1 MPELDEIKA
10 ESAVEEID
18 ESTPDDIED
27 DTETDETVAPV
38 AYQITSYGADYD
50 VDGIV
55 KRTKSGDIKVPDFQR
70 NYVWTFPQAC
80 RFIESLLLGLPVPG
94 VFLAREEPTGKFL
107 ILDGRQRITTLSFF
121 YEGYFNPTG
130 KAPKVFELVDVQK
143 GFLGK
148 TYKTLEER
156 DRRRL
161 DNGIIHAT
169 IVKQESPTEEVD
181 TSLFYIFERL
191 NTGET
196 RITHQEARS
205 AVFHGALINEV
216 KALNH
221 YPSWRAIFGKKNRRL
236 KDQELILRF
245 LALYFDR
252 KNYSRPM
259 SEFLNKF
266 TGRNKNPN
274 PEFLALC
281 RSLFQT
287 TIDLAH
293 KALGDKAF
301 RPERA
306 FNAAVFDSVMVGLGE
321 LLQKK
326 KVVDLPKIAKAYQ
339 QLLSDKEYGAAV
351 SRSTAD
357 ESFVSVRLEKAI
369 SLLAGE

>member
-1 MPELDEIKA
+1 MVESDAIEGELTEHELDPSPANE
-10 ESAVEEID
+10 V
-18 ESTPDDIED
+18 ED
-27 DTETDETVAPV
+27 DTEADETVPPV
-38 AYQITSYGADYD
+38 PYQITSYGADYD

-55 KRTKSGDIKVPDFQR
+55 KRTKSGDIKPPEFQR
-70 NYVWTFPQAC
+70 NYVWTYRQAC

-130 KAPKVFELVDVQK
+130 KTPKLFELAEVQK

-148 TYKTLEER
+148 TYKTLEDR

-181 TSLFYIFERL
+181 TSLFHIFERL
-191 NTGET
+191 NSGET

-205 AVFHGALINEV
+205 AIFHGKLINEI
-216 KALNH
+216 KSLND
-221 YPSWRAIFGKKNRRL
+221 YPPWRKIFGKTNRRL

-245 LALYFDR
+245 LALFVDR
-252 KNYSRPM
+252 NNYSRPM

-266 TGRNKNPN
+266 TGRNKNAN
-274 PEFLALC
+274 DEFLGFC

-287 TIDLAH
+287 TIDLAQRS
-293 KALGDKAF
+293 LGDKAF

-306 FNAAVFDSVMVGLGE
+306 FNAAVFDSVMVGMGE
-321 LLQKK
+321 FVQQKRE
-326 KVVDLPKIAKAYQ
+326 VDLAKIAEAYNK
-339 QLLSDKEYGAAV
+339 LLTDKTYFAAI

-357 ESFVSVRLEKAI
+357 EAFVSSRLKKAI
-369 SLLAGE
+369 DLFTSI